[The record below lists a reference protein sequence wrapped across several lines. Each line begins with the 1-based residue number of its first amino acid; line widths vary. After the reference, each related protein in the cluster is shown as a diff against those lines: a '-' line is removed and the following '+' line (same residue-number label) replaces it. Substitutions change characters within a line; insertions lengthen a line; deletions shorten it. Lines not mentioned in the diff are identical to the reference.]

1 MNSCT
6 SSRLQKPREAL
17 LPCGS
22 LLTLDAQRHMRL
34 RQKFHFLKFHLCRNE
49 DMAEKAGMLGD
60 KQRSRKKQREKERRR
75 RKAAAK
81 GIRSKELPEEV
92 TRRLGEANLFY
103 ATNRYPFRFQ
113 SLRTWQ
119 YSSILQASL
128 SSGTMPYI
136 AGLAPFLQCFGLA
149 FLKYYSRTPI
159 QSPPLSAQPLYCHIF
174 SANGLAAIENSPY
187 YTPLIHR
194 KFDQYVILS

>member
-1 MNSCT
+1 MQGATALRQLCCKFPCVPATGGHSRQETGACPPRSLWRHCGGHLVKACT
-6 SSRLQKPREAL
+6 SSRLQKTREAL

-34 RQKFHFLKFHLCRNE
+34 RQKIPSLEFHLCRIE

-103 ATNRYPFRFQ
+103 ATNRCPFRVE
-113 SLRTWQ
+113 SLRTSQ

-128 SSGTMPYI
+128 SFGTMPYI
-136 AGLAPFLQCFGLA
+136 AGLAPFLAVLRPC
-149 FLKYYSRTPI
+149 
-159 QSPPLSAQPLYCHIF
+159 LS
-174 SANGLAAIENSPY
+174 
-187 YTPLIHR
+187 
-194 KFDQYVILS
+194 